1 MKTCSLIANIIML
14 LILIPAALGAI
25 MSPFVFDSG
34 ASKRTWLIFGT
45 LVALPILIILSQV
58 VSWVAYV
65 RHNYDFAFK
74 VSLVPVLDILMIIF
88 LFTVSSDLK

>member
-14 LILIPAALGAI
+14 VILIPSALGAI

-34 ASKRTWLIFGT
+34 ASNRTWWIFGT
-45 LVALPILIILSQV
+45 LVALPILIILSQI
-58 VSWVAYV
+58 VSWIAYV

-74 VSLVPVLDILMIIF
+74 VSLLPVLDILMIIV
-88 LFTVSSDLK
+88 LFAVSSDLK

>member
-34 ASKRTWLIFGT
+34 ASRMTWLIFGT
-45 LVALPILIILSQV
+45 LVALPILI
-58 VSWVAYV
+58 VSTQIIAWIAYV

-74 VSLVPVLDILMIIF
+74 VSLVPVFDILMIIF
-88 LFTVSSDLK
+88 LFLVSSDLK